1 MKFLIDRL
9 PLTTKFMFL
18 IFFFCAVASKAAVIK
33 WNNTTKTKDFMEA
46 FVHYASFLSW
56 GKAWSK
62 IRALNRNF
70 KEYFFFSEKTEIK

>member
-18 IFFFCAVASKAAVIK
+18 IFFSCAVASKAAVIK

-46 FVHYASFLSW
+46 FVHYASFLSRVIVRQSM
-56 GKAWSK
+56 KQNS
-62 IRALNRNF
+62 
-70 KEYFFFSEKTEIK
+70 STEPEF

>member
-18 IFFFCAVASKAAVIK
+18 IFFFCAVASRAAVIK

-46 FVHYASFLSW
+46 FVHYASFLSRVIVRQSM
-56 GKAWSK
+56 KQNS
-62 IRALNRNF
+62 
-70 KEYFFFSEKTEIK
+70 STEPEF

>member
-46 FVHYASFLSW
+46 FVHYASFSSRVIVRQSM
-56 GKAWSK
+56 KQNS
-62 IRALNRNF
+62 
-70 KEYFFFSEKTEIK
+70 STEPEF

>member
-46 FVHYASFLSW
+46 FVHYA
-56 GKAWSK
+56 
-62 IRALNRNF
+62 R
-70 KEYFFFSEKTEIK
+70 FSSRVIVRQSMKQNSSTEPEF

>member
-46 FVHYASFLSW
+46 FVHYASFLS
-56 GKAWSK
+56 GVIVRQSMKQNS
-62 IRALNRNF
+62 
-70 KEYFFFSEKTEIK
+70 STEPEF

>member
-46 FVHYASFLSW
+46 FVHYASFLSRVIVSQSM
-56 GKAWSK
+56 KQNS
-62 IRALNRNF
+62 
-70 KEYFFFSEKTEIK
+70 STEPEF

>member
-46 FVHYASFLSW
+46 FVHYASFLSRVIVRQSI
-56 GKAWSK
+56 KQNS
-62 IRALNRNF
+62 
-70 KEYFFFSEKTEIK
+70 STEPEF

>member
-18 IFFFCAVASKAAVIK
+18 IFFFCAVASKAEVIK

-46 FVHYASFLSW
+46 FVHYASFLSRVIVRQSM
-56 GKAWSK
+56 KQNS
-62 IRALNRNF
+62 
-70 KEYFFFSEKTEIK
+70 STEPEF

>member
-18 IFFFCAVASKAAVIK
+18 IFFFCAVVSKAAVIK

-46 FVHYASFLSW
+46 FVHYASFLSSVIVRQSI
-56 GKAWSK
+56 KQNS
-62 IRALNRNF
+62 
-70 KEYFFFSEKTEIK
+70 STEPEF

>member
-46 FVHYASFLSW
+46 FVHYASFLSRVIVRQSM
-56 GKAWSK
+56 KQNS
-62 IRALNRNF
+62 
-70 KEYFFFSEKTEIK
+70 STEPEF